1 MGAASACACGALQE
15 RTGGLTEFVPL
26 PFVPMET
33 PIYLHGRARSG
44 PTYREAILMH
54 AVARLALHP
63 HVTNIQTSWV
73 KMGPQGVKAC
83 LDAGANDLGGTL
95 MNESITRAAGAV
107 HGEEL
112 PPAEME
118 ALIASIGRQPAQ
130 RTTLYED
137 VAPERRAAS
146 FAAAPLAAPILTPAH
161 RYEREQ
167 PKSAV
172 PPRRA
177 KKFAHENRHRM
188 SGRDNS
194 HADQGGYVMM
204 LHLRRLRNAALVGL
218 GVLAASTLA
227 ATADDTLKIAV
238 GQRGSWDTS
247 VSELGQKA
255 GIFKKHGLELDL
267 LFTQGAGETQQATI
281 SGSVDVGIGGG
292 VMGVLGAFEKGAPIR
307 VIGTEINSA
316 GDYWYVPAASPI
328 KTIRDANG
336 ATMAFSTVGSS
347 TQAIVLA
354 IIKEY
359 GLTAAKP
366 VATGGPPP
374 TFTQVMSGQID
385 VGWATPPFGIQALEE
400 GKIRIIARGNDIPE
414 IRNQTNRLLITSAS
428 VLERRKAAIE
438 RYMDA
443 YRETVAY
450 MYADPMAL
458 KYYAEIASVPESLA
472 KRVRDEF
479 FTKEMLMPDKVIGMD
494 IIMPAAVT
502 LKYLAAPIPDDKL
515 KALFQIPPP
524 RRRREW

>member
-1 MGAASACACGALQE
+1 M
-15 RTGGLTEFVPL
+15 
-26 PFVPMET
+26 
-33 PIYLHGRARSG
+33 
-44 PTYREAILMH
+44 
-54 AVARLALHP
+54 
-63 HVTNIQTSWV
+63 
-73 KMGPQGVKAC
+73 
-83 LDAGANDLGGTL
+83 TL
-95 MNESITRAAGAV
+95 RFRITAAAGF
-107 HGEEL
+107 G
-112 PPAEME
+112 
-118 ALIASIGRQPAQ
+118 I
-130 RTTLYED
+130 
-137 VAPERRAAS
+137 
-146 FAAAPLAAPILTPAH
+146 
-161 RYEREQ
+161 
-167 PKSAV
+167 
-172 PPRRA
+172 
-177 KKFAHENRHRM
+177 
-188 SGRDNS
+188 
-194 HADQGGYVMM
+194 
-204 LHLRRLRNAALVGL
+204 
-218 GVLAASTLA
+218 LAASTLA
-227 ATADDTLKIAV
+227 ASADDTLKIAV

-316 GDYWYVPAASPI
+316 GDYWYVAATSPI
-328 KTIRDANG
+328 KTIWDANG
-336 ATMAFSTVGSS
+336 ATMAYSTNGSS
-347 TQAIVLA
+347 THAIVLA

-359 GLTAAKP
+359 GLTSAKP

-428 VLERRKAAIE
+428 VLDRRKPAID

-450 MYADPMAL
+450 MYANPMAL

-479 FTKEMLMPDKVIGMD
+479 FTKDMLMPDKVIGMEM
-494 IIMPAAVT
+494 IMPAAVT

-515 KALFQIPPP
+515 KTLFQIPPP
-524 RRRREW
+524 R

>member
-1 MGAASACACGALQE
+1 MSCL
-15 RTGGLTEFVPL
+15 
-26 PFVPMET
+26 
-33 PIYLHGRARSG
+33 RS
-44 PTYREAILMH
+44 
-54 AVARLALHP
+54 
-63 HVTNIQTSWV
+63 
-73 KMGPQGVKAC
+73 
-83 LDAGANDLGGTL
+83 
-95 MNESITRAAGAV
+95 
-107 HGEEL
+107 
-112 PPAEME
+112 
-118 ALIASIGRQPAQ
+118 
-130 RTTLYED
+130 
-137 VAPERRAAS
+137 
-146 FAAAPLAAPILTPAH
+146 
-161 RYEREQ
+161 
-167 PKSAV
+167 
-172 PPRRA
+172 
-177 KKFAHENRHRM
+177 
-188 SGRDNS
+188 
-194 HADQGGYVMM
+194 
-204 LHLRRLRNAALVGL
+204 LRNAAAVGCCILAMSSLV
-218 GVLAASTLA
+218 AR
-227 ATADDTLKIAV
+227 ADDTLKVAV
-238 GQRGSWDTS
+238 GQRGSWDTA

-255 GIFKKHGLELDL
+255 GIFKKHGLELEL

-281 SGSVDVGIGGG
+281 SGSVDIGIGGG

-316 GDYWYVPAASPI
+316 GDYWYVPATSPI

-359 GLTAAKP
+359 GLSAAKP

-414 IRNQTNRLLITSAS
+414 IRNQTNRLLISSAS

-494 IIMPAAVT
+494 IIMPAAVS
-502 LKYLAAPIPDDKL
+502 LKYLAAPIPADKL
-515 KALFQIPPP
+515 KALFQIPPA
-524 RRRREW
+524 R

>member
-1 MGAASACACGALQE
+1 MMLGLRYLRNVATVAL
-15 RTGGLTEFVPL
+15 GLL
-26 PFVPMET
+26 
-33 PIYLHGRARSG
+33 G
-44 PTYREAILMH
+44 P
-54 AVARLALHP
+54 
-63 HVTNIQTSWV
+63 S
-73 KMGPQGVKAC
+73 
-83 LDAGANDLGGTL
+83 TL
-95 MNESITRAAGAV
+95 T
-107 HGEEL
+107 
-112 PPAEME
+112 
-118 ALIASIGRQPAQ
+118 
-130 RTTLYED
+130 
-137 VAPERRAAS
+137 
-146 FAAAPLAAPILTPAH
+146 AAA
-161 RYEREQ
+161 
-167 PKSAV
+167 
-172 PPRRA
+172 
-177 KKFAHENRHRM
+177 N
-188 SGRDNS
+188 
-194 HADQGGYVMM
+194 
-204 LHLRRLRNAALVGL
+204 
-218 GVLAASTLA
+218 
-227 ATADDTLKIAV
+227 DTLKIAV

-255 GIFKKHGLELDL
+255 GIFKKHGLDLDL

-281 SGSVDVGIGGG
+281 SGSVDIGIGGG

-316 GDYWYVPAASPI
+316 GDYWYVAAASPI

-347 TQAIVLA
+347 THAIVLA

-359 GLTAAKP
+359 GLTTAKP

-428 VLERRKAAIE
+428 VLERRQAAID

-450 MYADPMAL
+450 MYSDPMAL

-494 IIMPAAVT
+494 MIMPAAVT
-502 LKYLAAPIPDDKL
+502 LKYLAAPLADDKL
-515 KALFQIPPP
+515 KALFRIPPAH
-524 RRRREW
+524 

>member
-1 MGAASACACGALQE
+1 MML
-15 RTGGLTEFVPL
+15 RFR
-26 PFVPMET
+26 
-33 PIYLHGRARSG
+33 I
-44 PTYREAILMH
+44 
-54 AVARLALHP
+54 AVGFGMLAL
-63 HVTNIQTSWV
+63 S
-73 KMGPQGVKAC
+73 A
-83 LDAGANDLGGTL
+83 
-95 MNESITRAAGAV
+95 
-107 HGEEL
+107 
-112 PPAEME
+112 
-118 ALIASIGRQPAQ
+118 
-130 RTTLYED
+130 
-137 VAPERRAAS
+137 
-146 FAAAPLAAPILTPAH
+146 LAA
-161 RYEREQ
+161 R
-167 PKSAV
+167 
-172 PPRRA
+172 
-177 KKFAHENRHRM
+177 
-188 SGRDNS
+188 
-194 HADQGGYVMM
+194 
-204 LHLRRLRNAALVGL
+204 
-218 GVLAASTLA
+218 
-227 ATADDTLKIAV
+227 ADDTLKSAV

-255 GIFKKHGLELDL
+255 GIFKQHGLTLDL

-316 GDYWYVPAASPI
+316 GDYWYVPATSPI
-328 KTIRDANG
+328 KSIRDANG
-336 ATMAFSTVGSS
+336 ATMAYSTVGSS

-414 IRNQTNRLLITSAS
+414 IRNQTNRLLITSAG
-428 VLERRKAAIE
+428 VLERRKPAIE

-450 MYADPMAL
+450 MYANPMAL

-472 KRVRDEF
+472 ERVRDEF

-494 IIMPAAVT
+494 MIMPAAVT
-502 LKYLAAPIPDDKL
+502 MKYLAAPIPDDKL
-515 KALFQIPPP
+515 KALFQIPPARP
-524 RRRREW
+524 

>member
-1 MGAASACACGALQE
+1 ML
-15 RTGGLTEFVPL
+15 PL
-26 PFVPMET
+26 R
-33 PIYLHGRARSG
+33 I
-44 PTYREAILMH
+44 
-54 AVARLALHP
+54 
-63 HVTNIQTSWV
+63 VT
-73 KMGPQGVKAC
+73 
-83 LDAGANDLGGTL
+83 
-95 MNESITRAAGAV
+95 AAGLGFLAV
-107 HGEEL
+107 STIT
-112 PPAEME
+112 
-118 ALIASIGRQPAQ
+118 AL
-130 RTTLYED
+130 
-137 VAPERRAAS
+137 
-146 FAAAPLAAPILTPAH
+146 
-161 RYEREQ
+161 
-167 PKSAV
+167 
-172 PPRRA
+172 
-177 KKFAHENRHRM
+177 
-188 SGRDNS
+188 
-194 HADQGGYVMM
+194 
-204 LHLRRLRNAALVGL
+204 
-218 GVLAASTLA
+218 
-227 ATADDTLKIAV
+227 ADDTLKIAV

-255 GIFKKHGLELDL
+255 GIFKQHGLELDL

-307 VIGTEINSA
+307 VIGTEVNSA
-316 GDYWYVPAASPI
+316 GDYWYVAATSPI

-336 ATMAFSTVGSS
+336 ATMAYSTNGSS
-347 TQAIVLA
+347 THAIVLA

-428 VLERRKAAIE
+428 VLERRKAAID

-450 MYADPMAL
+450 MYSNPMAL

-479 FTKEMLMPDKVIGMD
+479 FTKEMLMPDRVIGMD
-494 IIMPAAVT
+494 LIMPAAVT
-502 LKYLAAPIPDDKL
+502 LKYLAAPIADDKL
-515 KALFQIPPP
+515 KILFQIPPP
-524 RRRREW
+524 H

>member
-1 MGAASACACGALQE
+1 MMLRFRIAFGFG
-15 RTGGLTEFVPL
+15 
-26 PFVPMET
+26 M
-33 PIYLHGRARSG
+33 
-44 PTYREAILMH
+44 
-54 AVARLALHP
+54 LAL
-63 HVTNIQTSWV
+63 
-73 KMGPQGVKAC
+73 
-83 LDAGANDLGGTL
+83 
-95 MNESITRAAGAV
+95 
-107 HGEEL
+107 
-112 PPAEME
+112 
-118 ALIASIGRQPAQ
+118 
-130 RTTLYED
+130 
-137 VAPERRAAS
+137 
-146 FAAAPLAAPILTPAH
+146 
-161 RYEREQ
+161 
-167 PKSAV
+167 
-172 PPRRA
+172 
-177 KKFAHENRHRM
+177 
-188 SGRDNS
+188 
-194 HADQGGYVMM
+194 
-204 LHLRRLRNAALVGL
+204 
-218 GVLAASTLA
+218 STLA
-227 ATADDTLKIAV
+227 ARADDTLKIAV

-255 GIFKKHGLELDL
+255 GIFKQHGLALDL

-316 GDYWYVPAASPI
+316 GDYWYVPATSPI
-328 KTIRDANG
+328 KSIRDANG
-336 ATMAFSTVGSS
+336 ATMAYSTVGSS

-414 IRNQTNRLLITSAS
+414 IRNQTNRLLITSAG
-428 VLERRKAAIE
+428 VLERRKGAIE

-450 MYADPMAL
+450 MYANPMAL

-479 FTKEMLMPDKVIGMD
+479 FTKEMLMPDKVIGLYM
-494 IIMPAAVT
+494 IMPAAVT
-502 LKYLAAPIPDDKL
+502 MKYLAAPIPEDKL
-515 KALFQIPPP
+515 KALFKIPPA
-524 RRRREW
+524 R

>member
-1 MGAASACACGALQE
+1 MKLCFRIATAIGVGIWAL
-15 RTGGLTEFVPL
+15 
-26 PFVPMET
+26 
-33 PIYLHGRARSG
+33 
-44 PTYREAILMH
+44 
-54 AVARLALHP
+54 
-63 HVTNIQTSWV
+63 
-73 KMGPQGVKAC
+73 
-83 LDAGANDLGGTL
+83 
-95 MNESITRAAGAV
+95 
-107 HGEEL
+107 
-112 PPAEME
+112 
-118 ALIASIGRQPAQ
+118 
-130 RTTLYED
+130 
-137 VAPERRAAS
+137 
-146 FAAAPLAAPILTPAH
+146 
-161 RYEREQ
+161 
-167 PKSAV
+167 
-172 PPRRA
+172 
-177 KKFAHENRHRM
+177 
-188 SGRDNS
+188 
-194 HADQGGYVMM
+194 
-204 LHLRRLRNAALVGL
+204 
-218 GVLAASTLA
+218 STLA
-227 ATADDTLKIAV
+227 ASADDTLKIAV

-255 GIFKKHGLELDL
+255 GIFKKHGLALDL

-281 SGSVDVGIGGG
+281 SGSVDVGVGGG

-328 KTIRDANG
+328 KAIKDANG

-359 GLTAAKP
+359 GLTSAKP

-385 VGWATPPFGIQALEE
+385 VGWATPPFGIQALDE

-428 VLERRKAAIE
+428 VLERRKPAID

-479 FTKEMLMPDKVIGMD
+479 FTKDMLMPDRVIGMD

-515 KALFQIPPP
+515 KALFQIQPP
-524 RRRREW
+524 R

>member
-1 MGAASACACGALQE
+1 MLLRFRIATAL
-15 RTGGLTEFVPL
+15 
-26 PFVPMET
+26 
-33 PIYLHGRARSG
+33 
-44 PTYREAILMH
+44 
-54 AVARLALHP
+54 
-63 HVTNIQTSWV
+63 
-73 KMGPQGVKAC
+73 
-83 LDAGANDLGGTL
+83 
-95 MNESITRAAGAV
+95 
-107 HGEEL
+107 
-112 PPAEME
+112 
-118 ALIASIGRQPAQ
+118 
-130 RTTLYED
+130 
-137 VAPERRAAS
+137 
-146 FAAAPLAAPILTPAH
+146 
-161 RYEREQ
+161 
-167 PKSAV
+167 
-172 PPRRA
+172 
-177 KKFAHENRHRM
+177 
-188 SGRDNS
+188 
-194 HADQGGYVMM
+194 
-204 LHLRRLRNAALVGL
+204 GL
-218 GVLAASTLA
+218 GILAVSTLA
-227 ATADDTLKIAV
+227 AMADDTLKIAV

-255 GIFKKHGLELDL
+255 GIFKQHGLELDL

-316 GDYWYVPAASPI
+316 GDYWYVAATSPI
-328 KTIRDANG
+328 KTIWDANG
-336 ATMAFSTVGSS
+336 ATMAYSTNGSS
-347 TQAIVLA
+347 THAIVLA

-359 GLTAAKP
+359 GLTSAKP

-428 VLERRKAAIE
+428 VLDRRKPAID

-450 MYADPMAL
+450 MYANPMAL

-479 FTKEMLMPDKVIGMD
+479 FTKDMLMPDKVIGMEM
-494 IIMPAAVT
+494 IMPAAVT

-515 KALFQIPPP
+515 KTLFQIPPP
-524 RRRREW
+524 R

>member
-1 MGAASACACGALQE
+1 MS
-15 RTGGLTEFVPL
+15 
-26 PFVPMET
+26 
-33 PIYLHGRARSG
+33 
-44 PTYREAILMH
+44 
-54 AVARLALHP
+54 RL
-63 HVTNIQTSWV
+63 
-73 KMGPQGVKAC
+73 
-83 LDAGANDLGGTL
+83 
-95 MNESITRAAGAV
+95 
-107 HGEEL
+107 
-112 PPAEME
+112 
-118 ALIASIGRQPAQ
+118 
-130 RTTLYED
+130 
-137 VAPERRAAS
+137 
-146 FAAAPLAAPILTPAH
+146 
-161 RYEREQ
+161 
-167 PKSAV
+167 
-172 PPRRA
+172 
-177 KKFAHENRHRM
+177 RH
-188 SGRDNS
+188 
-194 HADQGGYVMM
+194 
-204 LHLRRLRNAALVGL
+204 LRNAAAVCCGILAL
-218 GVLAASTLA
+218 SALAAR
-227 ATADDTLKIAV
+227 ADDTLKVAV
-238 GQRGSWDTS
+238 GQRGSWDTA

-255 GIFKKHGLELDL
+255 GIFKKHGLDLDL

-281 SGSVDVGIGGG
+281 SGSVDIGIGGG

-374 TFTQVMSGQID
+374 TFTQVMSGQVD

-414 IRNQTNRLLITSAS
+414 IRNQTNRLLISSAS

-450 MYADPMAL
+450 MYSDPMAL
-458 KYYAEIASVPESLA
+458 KYYAAIASVPESLA
-472 KRVRDEF
+472 KRVRDDF

-494 IIMPAAVT
+494 MIMPAAVA

-515 KALFQIPPP
+515 KTLIQIPPAH
-524 RRRREW
+524 